1 MSEDGGSNIEASE
14 ERATIEPS
22 GRNSKGGLMVL
33 GRVVRPRVGLLP
45 VM

>member
-1 MSEDGGSNIEASE
+1 MPEDGGSNIEASE
-14 ERATIEPS
+14 TTIEPS